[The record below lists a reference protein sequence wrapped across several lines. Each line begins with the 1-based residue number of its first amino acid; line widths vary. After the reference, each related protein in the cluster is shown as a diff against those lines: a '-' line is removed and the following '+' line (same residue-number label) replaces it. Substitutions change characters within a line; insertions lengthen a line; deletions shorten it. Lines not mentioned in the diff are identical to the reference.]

1 MAQNVVIDNYS
12 KGKLYEYLKNKLGLG
27 TKASFVSAYFTIY
40 AYYYLRDELDK
51 IDELRFLFG
60 EPKFIKKV
68 AKDNNYKPI
77 AIEDSTLVIPV
88 TERLEQKKISRLCA
102 EWIKEKVQIKSIKK
116 SSFLHG
122 KAYCIEKEY
131 SDRKIFD
138 AVIGSSNFTY
148 SGLGFGKNPNM
159 ELNLRMSDER
169 DVQEVIN
176 WFNELWENEDLVVDV
191 KDKVIKYI
199 EQLYADNA
207 PEFVYFKTL
216 FHIFE
221 DFLSEENQITLLKDQ
236 TGFLETDIWDSLY
249 EFQKD
254 AVKGA
259 INKINR
265 FGGCIIADSVGL
277 GKTYEAL
284 AIIKYYELRNDRVLV
299 LCPKKLRENW
309 TLFRESYD
317 INPLLK
323 DRLSYDVLSHTDLSR
338 TDGKTGDI
346 DLNLLNWGNYDLIVI
361 DESHNFRNNKRG
373 KEKDGIRKYTRYE
386 RLIDEVIKKGVKT
399 KVLLLSATPV
409 NNYLKDLR
417 NQIYLI
423 TEDDDKSFSE
433 NLGIKSIEQTMKNA
447 QTKFQKWANDKQK
460 NKLHST
466 HLMEDLDSSFFKLLD
481 AITIARSRK
490 HIIRYYKN
498 TIAEFGKFPKREKPI
513 SVFPVIDLL
522 GKFPSYD
529 ELNKDILKFQLSL
542 YIPSKYL
549 SDAKFRKFYDVK
561 GIRKDEFDNQA
572 TREKFLIAMMRINFL
587 KRLESSIEAFE
598 ITIKRTIDKIETLI
612 KRIENYQQKKESGEL
627 YELEMQIDYNLID
640 EDEAEQI
647 QEMLTV
653 GKKLKFELRH
663 LNLERWLKDLKSDK
677 TNLSKIY
684 ENAKLITPERDAK
697 LFEVKKLLKSKIE
710 NPMNDN
716 NKKVVIFTA
725 FADTANYLYDNLNEW
740 FTNEFGLHSAIVS
753 GGNQTNRSSYQP
765 KGFLRQT
772 EFNAIL
778 TNFSPIS
785 KNREKMKNM
794 PKSREIDLL
803 IATDCISEG
812 QNLQDCDYLINYDI
826 HWNPVRI
833 IQRFGRIDR
842 IGSKNETIQLINFW
856 PTEDLNNYIKL
867 KDRVEARM
875 ALVDITATAED
886 NLLETKQIEELLKE
900 DIKYRD
906 KQLMRLK
913 DEVLDLEDMDENI
926 SLTDFTL
933 DDFRIE
939 LLNYIQS
946 NRKKLEEA
954 PLGLYAVVPSADNE
968 LSHIDNSVFN
978 QNAKDIIKPGV
989 VFCLR
994 HETEH
999 LKNDKVNPL
1008 DPYFMVYIRDDGFI
1022 RYNFTNIKQTLEIYK
1037 LLCENQKEGIERLCD
1052 LFNKETEE
1060 GDNLGMYSDLLEKTC
1075 KGIMKQ
1081 FEKRNVSRLSHSRDA
1096 VLIPEKDKAASLN
1109 DFELITWL
1117 VIK

>member
-1 MAQNVVIDNYS
+1 M
-12 KGKLYEYLKNKLGLG
+12 
-27 TKASFVSAYFTIY
+27 
-40 AYYYLRDELDK
+40 
-51 IDELRFLFG
+51 
-60 EPKFIKKV
+60 
-68 AKDNNYKPI
+68 
-77 AIEDSTLVIPV
+77 
-88 TERLEQKKISRLCA
+88 
-102 EWIKEKVQIKSIKK
+102 QIKSIKK

-122 KAYCIEKEY
+122 KAYCIEKKY
-131 SDRKIFD
+131 SDRKVFD

-169 DVQEVIN
+169 DVQEVLD
-176 WFNELWENEDLVVDV
+176 WFNEIWDNEELVEDV

-199 EQLYADNA
+199 EQLYAENP
-207 PEFVYFKTL
+207 PEFVYFKSL

-221 DFLSEENQITLLKDQ
+221 DFLNEEKQDFILKDQ
-236 TGFLETDIWDSLY
+236 TGFLETEIWSSLY

-284 AIIKYYELRNDRVLV
+284 AIIKYFELINSRVLV

-309 TLFRESYD
+309 TLFRENYD

-323 DRLSYDVLSHTDLSR
+323 DRLGYDVLSHTDLSR
-338 TDGKTGDI
+338 TQGKTGNIELDK
-346 DLNLLNWGNYDLIVI
+346 LNWGNYDLIVI
-361 DESHNFRNNKRG
+361 DESHNFRNNRRG
-373 KEKDGIRKYTRYE
+373 KEKDGIKKITRYE
-386 RLIDEVIKKGVKT
+386 RLIEEVIKKGVKT
-399 KVLLLSATPV
+399 KVLLLTATPV

-423 TEDDDKSFSE
+423 IEDDDRSFAD
-433 NLGIKSIEQTMKNA
+433 NLGIMSIEQTMKNA
-447 QTKFQKWANDKQK
+447 QTKFQKWANEKQK
-460 NKLHST
+460 NNLHSSN
-466 HLMEDLDSSFFKLLD
+466 LMENLDSSFFKLLD

-490 HIIRYYKN
+490 HIIQYYKN
-498 TIAEFGKFPKREKPI
+498 TIAEFGKFPHRAKPI
-513 SVFPVIDLL
+513 SVFPEIDLL

-529 ELNKDILKFQLSL
+529 NLYKDITKFKLSI

-549 SDAKFRKFYDVK
+549 EVKFRKHYDVK
-561 GIRKDEFDNQA
+561 GIRKDNFDNQA

-587 KRLESSIEAFE
+587 KRIESSIKSFE
-598 ITIKRTIDKIETLI
+598 ITIKRTTEKIEKLI
-612 KRIENYQQKKESGEL
+612 HKIEDYQNKKDSGEL
-627 YELEMQIDYNLID
+627 YQLEMQIDFNLI
-640 EDEAEQI
+640 EDDDAEQI
-647 QEMLTV
+647 KEMLTV
-653 GKKLKFELRH
+653 GKKLKFELKH
-663 LNLERWLKDLKSDK
+663 LNLERWIKDLKADK
-677 TNLSKIY
+677 DQLSKISI
-684 ENAKLITPERDAK
+684 EAEQITPERDAK
-697 LFEVKKLLKSKIE
+697 LDEVKKLIKNKIE
-710 NPMNDN
+710 NPINNN
-716 NKKVVIFTA
+716 NKKIVIFTA

-740 FTNEFGLHSAIVS
+740 FKTEFGLNTAKVS
-753 GGNQTNRSSYQP
+753 GGKKNNQSTFQP
-765 KGFLRQT
+765 KGFIKQT
-772 EFNAIL
+772 EFNSIL

-785 KNREKMKNM
+785 KNRDKMKNM
-794 PKSREIDLL
+794 PKSGVIDLL

-812 QNLQDCDYLINYDI
+812 QNLQDCDCLINYDI

-856 PTEDLNNYIKL
+856 PTDDLNNYIKL

-886 NLLETKQIEELLKE
+886 NLLETKQIEDLIEE

-906 KQLMRLK
+906 KQLMKLK
-913 DEVLDLEDMDENI
+913 DEILDLEDMDENI

-939 LLNYIQS
+939 LLNYIQN

-968 LSHIDNSVFN
+968 LSYIDNSLFN
-978 QNAKDIIKPGV
+978 LNAQDIIKQGV
-989 VFCLR
+989 IFCLR
-994 HETEH
+994 HKTKH

-1008 DPYFMVYIRDDGFI
+1008 DPYFMVYIREDGNI
-1022 RYNFTNIKQTLEIYK
+1022 RYNFTNIKQTLDIFK
-1037 LLCENQKEGIERLCD
+1037 LLCEGKKEGIEKLCN
-1052 LFNKETEE
+1052 LFNEETKQGE
-1060 GDNLGMYSDLLEKTC
+1060 DLQMYSKLLKKTC
-1075 KGIMKQ
+1075 KGIMHQ
-1081 FEKRNVSRLSHSRDA
+1081 FEKRNTARLSVSRDA
-1096 VLIPEKDKAASLN
+1096 ILISQNDKATDMK

-1117 VIK
+1117 IIK

>member
-1 MAQNVVIDNYS
+1 MANNVVIDNYS
-12 KGKLYEYLKNKLGLG
+12 QGKLYEYLKNKLGTG
-27 TKASFVSAYFTIY
+27 TKASFVSAYFTVY

-77 AIEDSTLVIPV
+77 AIEDSSLVIPV

-176 WFNELWENEDLVVDV
+176 WFNELWENEDLVEDV

-199 EQLYADNA
+199 EQLYAENA
-207 PEFVYFKTL
+207 PEFVYFKSL

-221 DFLSEENQITLLKDQ
+221 DFLNEENKITLLKDEM
-236 TGFLETDIWDSLY
+236 GFLETDIWDTLY

-265 FGGCIIADSVGL
+265 FSGCIIADSVGL

-284 AIIKYYELRNDRVLV
+284 AIIKYYELRNERVLV

-338 TDGKTGDI
+338 AEGKTGDI

-373 KEKDGIRKYTRYE
+373 KEKDGIKKYTRYE

-423 TEDDDKSFSE
+423 TEDDDKSFLD
-433 NLGIKSIEQTMKNA
+433 NLGIKSIEQTMRNA
-447 QTKFQKWANDKQK
+447 QRKFQKWANDKQK
-460 NKLHST
+460 HKLHST
-466 HLMEDLDSSFFKLLD
+466 HLIEDLDSSFFKLLD

-490 HIIRYYKN
+490 HVVRYYQN
-498 TIAEFGKFPKREKPI
+498 TISEFGKFPKREKPI
-513 SVFPVIDLL
+513 SVFPDIDLM

-529 ELNKDILKFQLSL
+529 ELNKDILKFKLSV
-542 YIPSKYL
+542 YMPSQYVNKE
-549 SDAKFRKFYDVK
+549 FRKEYDIK
-561 GIRKDEFDNQA
+561 YIRKKEFDDQS
-572 TREKFLIAMMRINFL
+572 TRERFLVSMMRINFL

-598 ITIKRTIDKIETLI
+598 ITINRTIEKIDNLV
-612 KRIENYQQKKESGEL
+612 KRIKNYQQKVETGEI
-627 YELEMQIDYNLID
+627 YDLEMQIDYNLID
-640 EDEAEQI
+640 EDEADQI
-647 QEMLTV
+647 IEMLTV
-653 GKKLKFELRH
+653 GKKLKFELKH
-663 LNLERWLKDLKSDK
+663 LNLEKWVKDLESDK
-677 TNLSKIY
+677 ISLSKIY
-684 ENAKLITPERDAK
+684 ENTKSITPERDAK
-697 LFEVKKLLKSKIE
+697 LSEIKKLIESKVK
-710 NPMNDN
+710 NPINKE
-716 NKKVVIFTA
+716 NKKIVIFTA

-740 FTNEFGLHSAIVS
+740 FSNEFGLNSAIVS
-753 GGNQTNRSSYQP
+753 GGNKSNRSTFQP
-765 KGFLRQT
+765 KGFTKQT

-778 TNFSPIS
+778 TNFSPLS
-785 KNREKMKNM
+785 KNREKMKKM
-794 PKSREIDLL
+794 PHSSEIDLL

-856 PTEDLNNYIKL
+856 PTDDLNNYIKL

-900 DIKYRD
+900 DLKYRD
-906 KQLMRLK
+906 KQLMKLK
-913 DEVLDLEDMDENI
+913 DEILDLEDMDENI

-939 LLNYIQS
+939 LLNYIQ
-946 NRKKLEEA
+946 NNKKKLEEA
-954 PLGLYAVVPSADNE
+954 PLGLYAVVPSAENKF
-968 LSHIDNSVFN
+968 SYIDNSVFN
-978 QNAKDIIKPGV
+978 LNAQDIIKPGV
-989 VFCLR
+989 IFCLR
-994 HETEH
+994 HKTEH
-999 LKNDKVNPL
+999 LKNDRVNPL
-1008 DPYFMVYIRDDGFI
+1008 DPYFMVYIREDGNI

-1037 LLCENQKEGIERLCD
+1037 LLCENQKEGIEQLCD

-1060 GDNLGMYSDLLEKTC
+1060 GDDLEMYSELLEKTC
-1075 KGIMKQ
+1075 RGIMHQ
-1081 FEKRNVSRLSHSRDA
+1081 FEKRNTARLSASRDA
-1096 VLIPEKDKAASLN
+1096 VLIPQKDKATDLK